1 MGTVI
6 WFAAGQVLL
15 PVLACALFVA
25 LSPRM
30 PFAIRHPLI
39 ASIALF
45 YALVILTAF
54 AAPGGDL
61 WMPVIGG
68 CVSIGV
74 AIVAFVML
82 RRRKAVGGGAD
93 TRSA

>member
-6 WFAAGQVLL
+6 WVAAGQVLL
-15 PVLACALFVA
+15 PVLVCALFVA
-25 LSPRM
+25 FSSRM
-30 PFAIRHPLI
+30 RFAIRHPLI
-39 ASIALF
+39 ASF